1 MPIETITKSGRK
13 RFRWTFNRIID
24 GQRYR
29 QTKLLPA
36 GISAQEADALARQ
49 WEAEV
54 YAIATGRNGPLSRL
68 AIA

>member
-29 QTKLLPA
+29 QTKLLLREFLPKK
-36 GISAQEADALARQ
+36 R
-49 WEAEV
+49 
-54 YAIATGRNGPLSRL
+54 TH
-68 AIA
+68 